1 MEVKENKAVVMYIG
15 TEIVVGHVS
24 YASQYILN
32 LNYRNIDS
40 VTTACSSWSMH
51 VPYIN
56 NIQICE

>member
-40 VTTACSSWSMH
+40 VTTACSS
-51 VPYIN
+51 
-56 NIQICE
+56 